1 MILQYLS
8 KSKQEDEEQK
18 IEIIKDNISSVA
30 VFEDRIEVYFNEP
43 NTKSV
48 VTYLKKDLQIYNMWL
63 LNDNFKTLKKLI

>member
-8 KSKQEDEEQK
+8 KNKLEEKEQK
-18 IEIIKDNISSVA
+18 IETIKDNISSVA